1 MPPPPPGV
9 TPPPPWGDPNVVRER
24 LGAAV
29 KDLVF
34 DRGRMLVPALSPQ
47 HNRWRAER
55 TAGPLVKLVDSSNAT
70 DPVRL
75 AAFRREFEAIV
86 AEYFDDNTVRQDY
99 LLARATK
106 V

>member
-9 TPPPPWGDPNVVRER
+9 TPPWLWGDPNVVRER

-34 DRGRMLVPALSPQ
+34 DRARMLVPSLSPQ
-47 HNRWRAER
+47 HSRRNSER
-55 TAGPLVKLVDSSNAT
+55 TAGPLVKLVELLTAT
-70 DPVRL
+70 DPDRL
-75 AAFRREFEAIV
+75 ATFRRESEAMV
-86 AEYFDDNTVRQDY
+86 AEYFEDNTVRQDY
-99 LLARATK
+99 LLTRATK